1 MNKRT
6 KALVAG
12 GAGAVILL
20 GTAGTF
26 ALWSDTATVPG
37 AVVTGGELEL
47 AGDSTVTWTANDIS
61 GNSSVKIDD
70 EDGTIQLVAGVE
82 LVGETTITPELAGDY
97 LKAELVTKSGAE
109 VPEWLDVEWKI
120 GEKVV
125 ATGSDSVVIEPK
137 DTGADKKLSVSIKLK
152 DQDAPDTDGD
162 DVPDGIDLTEQQQW
176 TSGDFTVTLQQ
187 LAPSTG
193 VTTGNGG

>member
-82 LVGETTITPELAGDY
+82 LVGETTITPELAGEY
-97 LKAELVTKSGAE
+97 LVAELATPAPENAVPAWLKVTWTLGGE
-109 VPEWLDVEWKI
+109 VVGD
-120 GEKVV
+120 GD
-125 ATGSDSVVIEPK
+125 A
-137 DTGADKKLSVSIKLK
+137 SIKLT
-152 DQDAPDTDGD
+152 PDDFSNSSGDLDLAVSIRLADDLQTDT
-162 DVPDGIDLTEQQQW
+162 DGIDLTDPAAYTW
-176 TSGDFTVTLQQ
+176 DSGDFTVTLTQ
-187 LAPSTG
+187 LPPSQS
-193 VTTGNGG
+193 

>member
-109 VPEWLDVEWKI
+109 VPEWLDVEWKV
-120 GEKVV
+120 GDTVLTE
-125 ATGSDSVVIEPK
+125 ATSAESPGAPSVELTPATVGDDE
-137 DTGADKKLSVSIKLK
+137 TLTVSIRLA
-152 DQDAPDTDGD
+152 DEYQSGAQ
-162 DVPDGIDLTEQQQW
+162 DLTTQQAW
-176 TSGDFTVTLQQ
+176 DSGEFTVTLTQ
-187 LAPSTG
+187 LPPSES
-193 VTTGNGG
+193 

>member
-109 VPEWLDVEWKI
+109 VPEWLDVEWKV
-120 GEKVV
+120 GDTVLTE
-125 ATGSDSVVIEPK
+125 ATSAESAGAPSVELTPATVGDDE
-137 DTGADKKLSVSIKLK
+137 TLTVSIRLA
-152 DQDAPDTDGD
+152 DEYQSGAQ
-162 DVPDGIDLTEQQQW
+162 DLTTQQAW
-176 TSGDFTVTLQQ
+176 DSGEFTVTLTQ
-187 LAPSTG
+187 LPPSES
-193 VTTGNGG
+193 